1 MRIALKNKFVPRL
14 GTHVLPALPPP
25 LPQLNPPPFTFS
37 LWWGLQFSTRSC
49 RVSPYYTCAHVSV
62 RVWVCVSVC
71 QFCARGQ
78 WQKFLLRLDKVSVRY
93 NLQYFSLPQRTQ
105 VKVFGLAK
113 KYGFNDNDF
122 SRAKSGAKFRIRQRN
137 ALGIF
142 KMPNSKSFPHTLCPT
157 HPLPRRNHFIDT
169 CHTRP
174 HTEKIRNE
182 LSKKFFYVLLVC
194 QYEID
199 KKFVV

>member
-1 MRIALKNKFVPRL
+1 M
-14 GTHVLPALPPP
+14 
-25 LPQLNPPPFTFS
+25 
-37 LWWGLQFSTRSC
+37 
-49 RVSPYYTCAHVSV
+49 
-62 RVWVCVSVC
+62 CVSVY

-142 KMPNSKSFPHTLCPT
+142 KMPNSKSFPHTLFPT
-157 HPLPRRNHFIDT
+157 HPLPQRNHFIDT

-174 HTEKIRNE
+174 HTENIRNE